1 MLPLV
6 DSLPLQAPLAVHEV
20 ALLLDQVSIALC
32 PATMVEGCTAS
43 EIEGVGGG
51 IEELP
56 LP

>member
-6 DSLPLQAPLAVHEV
+6 GSLPLQAPLAVHEL
-20 ALLLDQVSIALC
+20 ALLLDQVSVALC
-32 PATMVEGCTAS
+32 PATMVDGCTPS